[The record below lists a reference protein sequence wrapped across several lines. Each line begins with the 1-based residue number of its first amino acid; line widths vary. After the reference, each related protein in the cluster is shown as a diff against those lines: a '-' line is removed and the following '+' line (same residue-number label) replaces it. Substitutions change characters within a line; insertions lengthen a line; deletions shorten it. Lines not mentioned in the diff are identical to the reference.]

1 MAYNLLLR
9 LSIIHCYL
17 IAKREVSCDENQIG
31 CSDELRKTWIYIFS
45 GYLCKYVS
53 DIEINEFQI
62 DMPGIN
68 FINMPIQW

>member
-31 CSDELRKTWIYIFS
+31 CSDELRKT
-45 GYLCKYVS
+45 
-53 DIEINEFQI
+53 
-62 DMPGIN
+62 
-68 FINMPIQW
+68 